1 MATQWDYEEL
11 LLLAKKHGLKTGTFE
26 GMSFEFFAPTIEPVA
41 KLEKTD
47 DKPKQPP
54 RKNLLDA
61 ALDAELE

>member
-1 MATQWDYEEL
+1 MLSYAEFKMF
-11 LLLAKKHGLKTGTFE
+11 AKAARRLGLKSVTVGDV
-26 GMSFEFFAPTIEPVA
+26 SFEFFAPALATAPKA
-41 KLEKTD
+41 EKTD